1 VGAPAALRAAA
12 EAGIDL
18 AHPHLVRGVGKRRT
32 HLLVAENVAR
42 TDDHD
47 CVSGNL
53 SIGTTNLGIV
63 RANSDIGSRLK
74 QTEAEQGH
82 RTIPPRAF

>member
-47 CVSGNL
+47 YVSGNL

-63 RANSDIGSRLK
+63 RTNSDIGPRLK
-74 QTEAEQGH
+74 RREAERGH